1 MRISTLQKGFGII
14 EIIIGVAIITISLLG
29 VMLSAKVSFQII
41 SENLR
46 RVQANFLAEE
56 GIEALKSIRDD
67 GWTANIVPITTGTD
81 YHLVYDT
88 GANEWT
94 LVAGALADQIDG
106 VFTRTVQLNAVDRDV
121 ANGTQDIVFAGGIA
135 DAGTRKV
142 TVTISWPGRSGTK
155 TQAIST
161 YMTNI
166 FAN

>member
-1 MRISTLQKGFGII
+1 MRISTTQKGFGVI
-14 EIIIGVAIITISLLG
+14 EIVIGVAIITISLLG

-56 GIEALKSIRDD
+56 GIEALKTIRDD
-67 GWTANIVPITTGTD
+67 GWTANIVPVTTGSD
-81 YHLVYDT
+81 YHLVYDVGT
-88 GANEWT
+88 NKWT
-94 LVAGALADQIDG
+94 VVAGILANQIDST
-106 VFTRTVQLNAVDRDV
+106 FTRTVRLDTVMRDV
-121 ANGTQDIVFAGGIA
+121 ANGTQDIVFGGGTV

-142 TVTISWPGRSGTK
+142 TVTISWPGRTGVK